1 VPHKQVEHAIDAV
14 AALADEFPDI
24 RLVVVGSGWWED
36 ELHTYVAERG
46 VAHLVTFEGHVDEQ
60 RKHEI
65 LAASWVLALPSL
77 KEGWGLVVG
86 EAAQHQ
92 VPTLAYR
99 SAGGTTESVIDG
111 VTGLLAADRDDF
123 QNHLRRLIADDAYR
137 TALGEAAL
145 EQATS
150 YTWEHATQSFAAI
163 IEAATS
169 GRAHLD
175 EIDPE

>member
-1 VPHKQVEHAIDAV
+1 MRSTQSRHCAHD
-14 AALADEFPDI
+14 FPDI
-24 RLVVVGSGWWED
+24 RLVVVGSGWWQD
-36 ELHTYVAERG
+36 ALHQYVAERG
-46 VAHLVTFEGHVDEQ
+46 LAHLVTFEGHVDEQ

-99 SAGGTTESVIDG
+99 SAGGTTESVTDG

-123 QNHLRRLIADDAYR
+123 ETLLRRLIADDDLPDDARRGRLEAGHELHLGPRDAVVRSDYR
-137 TALGEAAL
+137 
-145 EQATS
+145 
-150 YTWEHATQSFAAI
+150 
-163 IEAATS
+163 
-169 GRAHLD
+169 GRDQRQGA
-175 EIDPE
+175 PRRGRPGVGQRR